1 MFRGLT
7 MRLDEI
13 RSGTAAE
20 KRVDRLKAN
29 AKAAKDRAKQL
40 KVQADTSAEQ
50 LKMQQSRQQ
59 LSQLHRST
67 VGTTIKPYV

>member
-1 MFRGLT
+1 

-13 RSGTAAE
+13 KNGTAAE

-29 AKAAKDRAKQL
+29 AKAAKDRAKQM
-40 KVQADTSAEQ
+40 KTNADRSAEQ
-50 LKMQQSRQQ
+50 LKMQQSRQR

>member
-1 MFRGLT
+1 

-29 AKAAKDRAKQL
+29 AKAAKDRAKQM
-40 KVQADTSAEQ
+40 KTNADRSAEQ
-50 LKMQQSRQQ
+50 LKMQQSRQR
-59 LSQLHRST
+59 LSQLHRSS

>member
-1 MFRGLT
+1 
-7 MRLDEI
+7 MRLEEI
-13 RSGTAAE
+13 KQGNAAE
-20 KRVDRLKAN
+20 QHVQQLKTN

>member
-1 MFRGLT
+1 

>member
-1 MFRGLT
+1 

-59 LSQLHRST
+59 LSQFHRSS

>member
-1 MFRGLT
+1 

-13 RSGTAAE
+13 KNGNAAE

-29 AKAAKDRAKQL
+29 AKAAKDRAKQM

-50 LKMQQSRQQ
+50 LKMQQSRQR

-67 VGTTIKPYV
+67 VRTTIKPYV